1 VAANSVENEDQGQS
15 VAVQAVA
22 TEVRA
27 VNVVVLVA
35 IVADVRRVVGVKV
48 GGQVA
53 SVADS
58 ASSRWRTSTSRS

>member
-1 VAANSVENEDQGQS
+1 VEIG
-15 VAVQAVA
+15 A
-22 TEVRA
+22 RA
-27 VNVVVLVA
+27 VNAVVLVA
-35 IVADVRRVVGVKV
+35 IVADVRRVVGVKVAIVKV